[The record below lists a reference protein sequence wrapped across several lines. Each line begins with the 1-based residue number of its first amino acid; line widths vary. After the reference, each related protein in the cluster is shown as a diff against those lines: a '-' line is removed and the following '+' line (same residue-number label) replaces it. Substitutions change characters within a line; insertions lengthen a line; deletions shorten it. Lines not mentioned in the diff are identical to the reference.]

1 MVKSRLESDMKR
13 FLFLL
18 YMLLLF
24 IGCDE
29 NPLQPLI
36 GIKYGTRSCSLT
48 EDSLYTFTFP
58 GGNYGEFHLEYNN
71 GDVYIHAN
79 GIIRVSG
86 NRDTAPDGEY
96 LTCELFEWTNEQ
108 GHPYYY
114 FLKTDDA
121 PHYAK
126 VHRTG
131 DISKEITIF
140 FEWWL
145 QTEVGNR
152 YLGM

>member
-1 MVKSRLESDMKR
+1 
-13 FLFLL
+13 
-18 YMLLLF
+18 
-24 IGCDE
+24 
-29 NPLQPLI
+29 
-36 GIKYGTRSCSLT
+36 LT
-48 EDSLYTFTFP
+48 EDSLHTFTFP
-58 GGNYGEFHLEYNN
+58 GGNYGEFRLKYNN
-71 GDVYIHAN
+71 GDIYIYAN
-79 GIIRVSG
+79 GIARVSG
-86 NRDTAPDGEY
+86 NRDTAPEGEY
-96 LTCELFEWTNEQ
+96 LAYELFEWTDEQ

-131 DISKEITIF
+131 DIIKGITIY

-145 QTEVGNR
+145 QTEAGNR